1 MPADVAVEADM
12 RSFSRPI
19 FPAGEVL
26 KKDDGTRLLIHF
38 LAEAPVGVPLTTE
51 KGSSLLRKTE
61 AVVLLGG
68 RVELDATRMAD
79 QARKAGPLIVTE
91 IPHPYWF
98 GEKRNAKTQDLMA
111 GAKAA
116 EGSGRYAEALRLY
129 EAAYLLTERTG
140 YLLRLA
146 DMRALLGHHTIAAAL
161 YHRVASDKYSHPS
174 EREEAA
180 EKIERLALDEE
191 QLRTMRSTIP
201 KPAAAAP
208 AAAKPGLLRK
218 LSFSRDRKGSTSAAA
233 APAAA
238 PPANGSAAAPPPKV
252 GALRRTLSFGSGSK
266 GQGSG
271 RRASAGDA
279 GRTTAPIG
287 GGRTAAPAPPP
298 RAATA
303 ASSTAAQP
311 APAPAP
317 APAAPGA
324 LRRTL
329 SFGSKPRSREPAP
342 ESPSAAPPPFLAQ
355 FVIPPRAT
363 SDRARDLDSQKNKVA
378 IAGLESYLTK
388 MSSTDLGAPPVIPSA
403 PAAALATMSLAPAP
417 QPRKSLSLASTGSR
431 DSGGSMKFGR
441 KSLTDGGTSGRS
453 SEGTS
458 GPSAGAAAA
467 VRVSAPTPP
476 TPQEPGDGAARVA
489 APPKAA
495 VPPGHP
501 PPLHDFAPTEWAPS
515 YAAPPPQPGLAPV
528 RAAAPPPQQPAPSSG
543 EAAAPKKLG
552 SGLMRKLS
560 FGRDKNKAPPR
571 TGPPTGAATS
581 APLRGVSKEE
591 LDGAPPYLATKRVSS
606 GDGLGDDELDDYLA
620 QLELNHDA
628 EKAAFEERS
637 P

>member
-1 MPADVAVEADM
+1 M

-238 PPANGSAAAPPPKV
+238 PPANGSAAAPPPRSARCGGHSPLALAPRGR
-252 GALRRTLSFGSGSK
+252 GA
-266 GQGSG
+266 
-271 RRASAGDA
+271 AD
-279 GRTTAPIG
+279 
-287 GGRTAAPAPPP
+287 APPP
-298 RAATA
+298 ATPGARRRRSAA
-303 ASSTAAQP
+303 
-311 APAPAP
+311 
-317 APAAPGA
+317 AAPRRRRHRPGR
-324 LRRTL
+324 LRRRRARR
-329 SFGSKPRSREPAP
+329 RSRRRRPRP
-342 ESPSAAPPPFLAQ
+342 RPRRQVRCGGRSPSAQSRDLGSRRPSRRRRRRRRSSHSSSSRRAPRPTA
-355 FVIPPRAT
+355 RAT
-363 SDRARDLDSQKNKVA
+363 STRRR
-378 IAGLESYLTK
+378 T
-388 MSSTDLGAPPVIPSA
+388 
-403 PAAALATMSLAPAP
+403 
-417 QPRKSLSLASTGSR
+417 
-431 DSGGSMKFGR
+431 
-441 KSLTDGGTSGRS
+441 RS
-453 SEGTS
+453 
-458 GPSAGAAAA
+458 
-467 VRVSAPTPP
+467 
-476 TPQEPGDGAARVA
+476 
-489 APPKAA
+489 
-495 VPPGHP
+495 
-501 PPLHDFAPTEWAPS
+501 
-515 YAAPPPQPGLAPV
+515 
-528 RAAAPPPQQPAPSSG
+528 
-543 EAAAPKKLG
+543 
-552 SGLMRKLS
+552 
-560 FGRDKNKAPPR
+560 
-571 TGPPTGAATS
+571 
-581 APLRGVSKEE
+581 
-591 LDGAPPYLATKRVSS
+591 
-606 GDGLGDDELDDYLA
+606 
-620 QLELNHDA
+620 
-628 EKAAFEERS
+628 RS
-637 P
+637 PASSRTSPR